1 MTDEETIQRPKGR
14 RNNSIDLGPTR
25 SGESAPKEKKSL
37 SLGRRD
43 GAEET
48 RKEPGQ
54 KSSFSFSRKSQ
65 KETPGKPSDSDDMF
79 VQPSRTEPVR
89 TEPAAQKPA
98 EERRTFS
105 ASIDLGQTQG
115 QKRTMDM
122 GHHNRGGDTP
132 AGGAP
137 GSIDLGPS
145 GSSATADAVAPETK
159 TQSKKKGA
167 LGSVIPFGKKEEED
181 RKGTWG
187 NTGYT
192 ASNEQAHRDVTYHIP
207 SFIKQTIIVFMV
219 QMRLFSK
226 MKWTY
231 FMLFVALL
239 IPIVFFA
246 ARDLLSMMMSG
257 YGFMTEYSNSFI
269 AGMLAFLPLLLGLFT
284 SVLCG
289 TQLPNE
295 FKERTAYMNIS
306 LPISRISFY
315 IGKYLAGFVLSL
327 AVFMFAYGMAIATSM
342 SEYDTI
348 FADLLSSSLVLT
360 IVGVF
365 AYSATAFCIGSFMR
379 RGSSLI
385 PFLFMTVVL
394 PMVCTLLF
402 AYYMDSGPDLS
413 SLFYLPCFLGEA
425 ALGILGAPM
434 SGSAGMIIMPYID
447 LTNMGINIA
456 VGIVWGVA
464 FLLLG
469 MYKTTRREM

>member
-14 RNNSIDLGPTR
+14 RNNSIDLGPTG
-25 SGESAPKEKKSL
+25 SGESAPKEKRSI
-37 SLGRRD
+37 SLGRKD
-43 GAEET
+43 GSDET
-48 RKEPGQ
+48 RKEPRQ
-54 KSSFSFSRKSQ
+54 KPSFSFSRKGQ
-65 KETPGKPSDSDDMF
+65 KEPSDADDVF
-79 VQPSRTEPVR
+79 VQPSRTEPVS
-89 TEPAAQKPA
+89 TEPVDQKPA

-115 QKRTMDM
+115 QRKTMDM
-122 GHHNRGGDTP
+122 GQQDRGMGT
-132 AGGAP
+132 AANGTT
-137 GSIDLGPS
+137 GSIDLGPT
-145 GSSATADAVAPETK
+145 GSPGTADTDGPETK
-159 TQSKKKGA
+159 TQSKKRSA
-167 LGSVIPFGKKEEED
+167 LGSVMPFGKKEEED

-192 ASNEQAHRDVTYHIP
+192 ASNEQAHRDVIYHIP

-306 LPISRISFY
+306 LPMSRISFY

-360 IVGVF
+360 IVATF

-402 AYYMDSGPDLS
+402 AFYMDSGPDLS
-413 SLFYLPCFLGEA
+413 YLFYLPCFLGEA

-447 LTNMGINIA
+447 LTNIGTNIA
-456 VGIVWGVA
+456 IGIVWGVA

-469 MYKTTRREM
+469 MYRTTRREM

>member
-14 RNNSIDLGPTR
+14 RNNSIDLGPTG
-25 SGESAPKEKKSL
+25 S
-37 SLGRRD
+37 
-43 GAEET
+43 
-48 RKEPGQ
+48 PG
-54 KSSFSFSRKSQ
+54 
-65 KETPGKPSDSDDMF
+65 
-79 VQPSRTEPVR
+79 
-89 TEPAAQKPA
+89 
-98 EERRTFS
+98 
-105 ASIDLGQTQG
+105 
-115 QKRTMDM
+115 
-122 GHHNRGGDTP
+122 
-132 AGGAP
+132 
-137 GSIDLGPS
+137 
-145 GSSATADAVAPETK
+145 TADTDGPETK
-159 TQSKKKGA
+159 TQSKKRSA

-192 ASNEQAHRDVTYHIP
+192 ASNEQAHRDVIYHIP

-306 LPISRISFY
+306 LPMSRISFY

-360 IVGVF
+360 IVATF

-402 AYYMDSGPDLS
+402 AFYMDSGPDLS
-413 SLFYLPCFLGEA
+413 YLFYLPCFLGEA

-447 LTNMGINIA
+447 LTNIGTNIA
-456 VGIVWGVA
+456 IGIVWGVA

-469 MYKTTRREM
+469 MYRTTRREM